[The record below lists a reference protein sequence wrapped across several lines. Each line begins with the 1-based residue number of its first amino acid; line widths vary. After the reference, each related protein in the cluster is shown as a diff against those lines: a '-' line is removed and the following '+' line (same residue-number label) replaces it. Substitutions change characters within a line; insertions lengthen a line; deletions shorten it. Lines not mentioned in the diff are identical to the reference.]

1 MIMLIALTIMLLG
14 GGGND
19 LWLFPEDFTDRVET
33 VITEERRQTT
43 IIDLFEKMA
52 DSHAIYSDR
61 VKKIAENVSLL
72 NHNYDATEQEFEP
85 VIDSLLQA
93 RKTLQTTVL
102 DARFNLTDQFMQD
115 EWQQIFIADSVKN
128 QK

>member
-33 VITEERRQTT
+33 VVTDESTQTA
-43 IIDLFEKMA
+43 IIDLVNEMA
-52 DSHAIYSDR
+52 DSHATYNDR
-61 VKKIAENVSLL
+61 VKKIAENASLL
-72 NHNYDATEQEFEP
+72 NRNYEATEQEFEP

-93 RKTLQTTVL
+93 RKTLQTAVL
-102 DARFNLTDQFMQD
+102 DARFKLTDQFTQD